1 LLTQSS
7 DASKKGGFFT
17 IMIGTSA
24 SYCWW
29 LVAFQLFGLCLSF
42 RVVNIAENAR
52 LRLSAFG
59 LLAVLTASVFT
70 FTGGLNSF
78 APFAEAE
85 GDYKPLDEYGSFAT
99 SAVSV
104 LFAGAVVC
112 AVADAL
118 MLSSLGLLILDTLE
132 LKKPASTSITARLA
146 ALEASAAA
154 SFAAPAPKRAEGLA
168 TTAPAAVAPA
178 VAPAPARAQQ
188 REVQRAEEQYRGPVR
203 SCMQRA
209 QQPRRERACYACMRG
224 DN

>member
-1 LLTQSS
+1 
-7 DASKKGGFFT
+7 
-17 IMIGTSA
+17 MIGTSA

-29 LVAFQLFGLCLSF
+29 LVAFQLFGLCLSLL
-42 RVVNIAENAR
+42 VLNDAENAR

-59 LLAVLTASVFT
+59 LLAVLTASIFT

-118 MLSSLGLLILDTLE
+118 MLASLGLQILDMLE
-132 LKKPASTSITARLA
+132 LKKPESQSIDARLA
-146 ALEASAAA
+146 ALETAVAAA
-154 SFAAPAPKRAEGLA
+154 AAPKLKRAESLA
-168 TTAPAAVAPA
+168 AAAA
-178 VAPAPARAQQ
+178 ARAQQ
-188 REVQRAEEQYRGPVR
+188 QRAEEEYG
-203 SCMQRA
+203 A
-209 QQPRRERACYACMRG
+209 HAL
-224 DN
+224 